1 MQYDVSI
8 DCDVGRWRPW
18 SCILHLVP
26 VHILCSLSHVPP
38 CHWRSE
44 DSIHNIAPSIDKQ
57 IAKRLAY
64 IIASS
69 KEFNSCCNESSGD
82 VKVRIKRI
90 CKKIIE
96 SVIAKRRNKGKMR
109 RRKTK
114 DSLDD
119 SETAKT
125 LLLFHRS
132 PSNVGKKQLAT
143 TKDRRYNMLIH
154 VVGTDMFNE
163 IMRVTQEIR
172 NIRQHSKL
180 WSRFSPRC
188 NVSRSTSSISSLGDV
203 VDDDYHCKMIEYEE
217 KHDPGTKEEE
227 EEERLPAS
235 QALPLPIADIYF
247 HTRLVNVMHIIDSG
261 SCKQCIPI
269 EDLST
274 KEDQKRQRNGCIVYQ
289 TNWQELLLDAK
300 TKLEAFH
307 TFQRKE
313 LSFIQV

>member
-1 MQYDVSI
+1 MF
-8 DCDVGRWRPW
+8 P
-18 SCILHLVP
+18 LL
-26 VHILCSLSHVPP
+26 SLAL
-38 CHWRSE
+38 SE
-44 DSIHNIAPSIDKQ
+44 DTIHNIAPSIDKE

-64 IIASS
+64 IITSS
-69 KEFNSCCNESSGD
+69 KEFNSCCNSSED
-82 VKVRIKRI
+82 ITVRIKRL

-96 SVIAKRRNKGKMR
+96 SVIAKRCNNGKMR

-125 LLLFHRS
+125 LLLLNRS
-132 PSNVGKKQLAT
+132 PSNVSKKQLTT
-143 TKDRRYNMLIH
+143 TKDRRYNIAHTFLGIE
-154 VVGTDMFNE
+154 MFNE
-163 IMRVTQEIR
+163 IMRVSQEIR

-188 NVSRSTSSISSLGDV
+188 NVLRSTSTISSVGDV

-217 KHDPGTKEEE
+217 KHDPDKK

-235 QALPLPIADIYF
+235 QALPKPIADIYF

-261 SCKQCIPI
+261 SCKQCVPI
-269 EDLST
+269 EELST
-274 KEDQKRQRNGCIVYQ
+274 KEEQKRQRNGCIVYQ

-313 LSFIQV
+313 LSFI

>member
-1 MQYDVSI
+1 MFLI
-8 DCDVGRWRPW
+8 
-18 SCILHLVP
+18 SCSP
-26 VHILCSLSHVPP
+26 S

-44 DSIHNIAPSIDKQ
+44 DTIHNIAPSIDKQ

-69 KEFNSCCNESSGD
+69 KEFNSCTNESSED
-82 VKVRIKRI
+82 ITVRIKRL

-125 LLLFHRS
+125 LLLLHRS
-132 PSNVGKKQLAT
+132 PSNNSKKQLTT

-154 VVGTDMFNE
+154 VVGVEMFNE
-163 IMRVTQEIR
+163 IMSVSQEIR
-172 NIRQHSKL
+172 NIRHHSKL

-217 KHDPGTKEEE
+217 KHDLG
-227 EEERLPAS
+227 EEERSLPAS

-269 EDLST
+269 EELST
-274 KEDQKRQRNGCIVYQ
+274 KEEQKRQRNGCIVYQ
-289 TNWQELLLDAK
+289 TNWQESLADAK
-300 TKLEAFH
+300 TKL

-313 LSFIQV
+313 LSFI

>member
-1 MQYDVSI
+1 
-8 DCDVGRWRPW
+8 
-18 SCILHLVP
+18 L
-26 VHILCSLSHVPP
+26 SLAL
-38 CHWRSE
+38 SE
-44 DSIHNIAPSIDKQ
+44 DTIHNIVPSIDKQ

-69 KEFNSCCNESSGD
+69 KEFNSCTNESSED
-82 VKVRIKRI
+82 ITVRIKRI

-96 SVIAKRRNKGKMR
+96 SVIAKRNKGNKGNKGKMR

-125 LLLFHRS
+125 LLLLHRS
-132 PSNVGKKQLAT
+132 PSNVGKKQLT
-143 TKDRRYNMLIH
+143 TKTKDRRYNMLIH
-154 VVGTDMFNE
+154 VVGVEMFNE
-163 IMRVTQEIR
+163 IMSVSQEIR

-188 NVSRSTSSISSLGDV
+188 NVSRSTSSITSLGDV

-217 KHDPGTKEEE
+217 KHDLGTKEEE
-227 EEERLPAS
+227 EHLPAS

-247 HTRLVNVMHIIDSG
+247 HTRLVNVIHIIDSG

-269 EDLST
+269 EELST
-274 KEDQKRQRNGCIVYQ
+274 KEEQKRQQHNGCIVYQ

-313 LSFIQV
+313 LSFI

>member
-1 MQYDVSI
+1 MCISYVPYRLSI
-8 DCDVGRWRPW
+8 
-18 SCILHLVP
+18 SY
-26 VHILCSLSHVPP
+26 SP

-44 DSIHNIAPSIDKQ
+44 DTIHNIVPSIDKE

-69 KEFNSCCNESSGD
+69 TEFNSCTNESSED
-82 VKVRIKRI
+82 ITVRIKRL

-125 LLLFHRS
+125 LLLLHRS
-132 PSNVGKKQLAT
+132 PSSVGKKQLT
-143 TKDRRYNMLIH
+143 ITKDRRYNMLIH
-154 VVGTDMFNE
+154 VVGVEMFNE

-188 NVSRSTSSISSLGDV
+188 NVSRSTSSSISSLGDV

-217 KHDPGTKEEE
+217 KHDLGTKEE

-235 QALPLPIADIYF
+235 QGLPLPIADIYF

-274 KEDQKRQRNGCIVYQ
+274 KEEQKRQQRNGCIVYQ

-313 LSFIQV
+313 LSFI

>member
-1 MQYDVSI
+1 VN
-8 DCDVGRWRPW
+8 CDVGRRRR
-18 SCILHLVP
+18 SLATFAY
-26 VHILCSLSHVPP
+26 VHILCSSSHVPP
-38 CHWRSE
+38 CHWHSE
-44 DSIHNIAPSIDKQ
+44 DTIHNIAPSIDKQ

-69 KEFNSCCNESSGD
+69 KEFNSCTNESSED
-82 VKVRIKRI
+82 ITVRIKRI

-96 SVIAKRRNKGKMR
+96 SVIAKRNKGNKGKMR

-125 LLLFHRS
+125 LLLLHRS
-132 PSNVGKKQLAT
+132 PSNVGKKQLT
-143 TKDRRYNMLIH
+143 TKTKDRRYNMLIH
-154 VVGTDMFNE
+154 VVGVEIFNE
-163 IMRVTQEIR
+163 IMSVSQEIR

-203 VDDDYHCKMIEYEE
+203 DDDDYHCKMIEYEE
-217 KHDPGTKEEE
+217 KHGPGTKEEE
-227 EEERLPAS
+227 EEEEERSLPAS

-269 EDLST
+269 EEPST
-274 KEDQKRQRNGCIVYQ
+274 KEEQKQQQRNGCIVYQ

-313 LSFIQV
+313 LPFI

>member
-1 MQYDVSI
+1 MF
-8 DCDVGRWRPW
+8 
-18 SCILHLVP
+18 
-26 VHILCSLSHVPP
+26 PP

-69 KEFNSCCNESSGD
+69 KEFNSCCNESSED

-125 LLLFHRS
+125 LLLLHRS
-132 PSNVGKKQLAT
+132 PSNVGKKQ
-143 TKDRRYNMLIH
+143 DRRYNMLIH
-154 VVGTDMFNE
+154 VVGVETFNE

-172 NIRQHSKL
+172 NIRQHSNL

-188 NVSRSTSSISSLGDV
+188 NVS
-203 VDDDYHCKMIEYEE
+203 
-217 KHDPGTKEEE
+217 
-227 EEERLPAS
+227 
-235 QALPLPIADIYF
+235 
-247 HTRLVNVMHIIDSG
+247 
-261 SCKQCIPI
+261 
-269 EDLST
+269 
-274 KEDQKRQRNGCIVYQ
+274 
-289 TNWQELLLDAK
+289 
-300 TKLEAFH
+300 
-307 TFQRKE
+307 
-313 LSFIQV
+313 

>member
-1 MQYDVSI
+1 VAAVELYITS
-8 DCDVGRWRPW
+8 
-18 SCILHLVP
+18 SCAYLMFLIS
-26 VHILCSLSHVPP
+26 CSPLSLAH
-38 CHWRSE
+38 SE
-44 DSIHNIAPSIDKQ
+44 DTIHNIVPSIDKQ

-69 KEFNSCCNESSGD
+69 KEFNSCTNESSED
-82 VKVRIKRI
+82 ITVRIKRI

-96 SVIAKRRNKGKMR
+96 NVIAKRRNKGEMR

-125 LLLFHRS
+125 LLLLHRS
-132 PSNVGKKQLAT
+132 PSNTSKKQLTT
-143 TKDRRYNMLIH
+143 TKDSRYNMLIH
-154 VVGTDMFNE
+154 VVGVEIFNE

-203 VDDDYHCKMIEYEE
+203 VDDNYHCKMIEYEE

-227 EEERLPAS
+227 EEEEEEERSLPAS

-269 EDLST
+269 EELST
-274 KEDQKRQRNGCIVYQ
+274 KEEQKRQLRNGCIVYQ

-313 LSFIQV
+313 LSFI

>member
-1 MQYDVSI
+1 MQYDVSF
-8 DCDVGRWRPW
+8 DCDVRAAAAAVI
-18 SCILHLVP
+18 SLL
-26 VHILCSLSHVPP
+26 HILCISYVPHLMFP
-38 CHWRSE
+38 LCHWRSE
-44 DSIHNIAPSIDKQ
+44 DTIHNIAPSIDKQ

-69 KEFNSCCNESSGD
+69 KEFNSCTNESSED
-82 VKVRIKRI
+82 ITVRIKRI

-96 SVIAKRRNKGKMR
+96 SVIAKRHNKGKMR

-125 LLLFHRS
+125 LLLLHRS
-132 PSNVGKKQLAT
+132 PSNTSKKQLIT
-143 TKDRRYNMLIH
+143 TKDCRYNMLIH
-154 VVGTDMFNE
+154 VVGVEMFNE
-163 IMRVTQEIR
+163 IMSVSQEIR

-188 NVSRSTSSISSLGDV
+188 NVSRSTSSVSSLGDV

-227 EEERLPAS
+227 ERLLPAS

-269 EDLST
+269 EELST
-274 KEDQKRQRNGCIVYQ
+274 KEEQKRQQRNGCIVYQ

-313 LSFIQV
+313 LLFI